1 MHFDRMKRFLLLTI
15 AMLLAFNVF
24 AASYVITDY
33 EILVDGKTQKRVI
46 RNLIIPED
54 TEEVFASEEELVA
67 ALDGKRQALVNKRV
81 FKSVSYEYT
90 LSEEEEG
97 KIGAAVTYNIV
108 DAKTFLAV
116 TYPKYDTNTG
126 LTINAK
132 IKDKNLIGTFASL
145 DGDVYALFEDGVWNN
160 PKLSGEFKIT
170 DLLIGDTVF
179 SFNLKGSGYLKNLDP
194 SYSASTSIRK
204 IPFLFGSYFD
214 LAASIEKSGE
224 GHLLKPSLSYSGV
237 KLLGITFAPSV
248 SGEYY
253 TKSPEKTFFTPA
265 LSISGINLWG
275 TTLSFSGSTKFM
287 GTKESKYKT
296 FQPIY
301 YEATGN
307 VDFGWSLLEKFS
319 LTSTLGYTPETKI
332 ESKSKLS
339 YTASSATTFFL
350 IENVTMDDKGNVSSF
365 DTGLGISQSATI
377 ANHFSITP
385 TFTEYIRTTINDG
398 EPEFSRYYTIS
409 ASTSRDL
416 INWQGNF
423 RDGFAL
429 SFSINESWG
438 QDTFGI
444 RTLKDGFYTHFSFT
458 YFKLL
463 WNWFNPS
470 FRVIAN
476 YRSGS
481 VGDFVLHNSSS
492 NIGEFMRGIR
502 NDTVEK
508 DNLFALVANLNILT
522 LFPMPKLFSFAD
534 YYASAFFD
542 FGMVQKN
549 SESELERYYS
559 CGVEGVGIFKDY
571 PSYPIRL
578 SIGVDLKRLSEWLED
593 ERSADFY
600 EIYFGLDF
608 FF

>member
-116 TYPKYDTNTG
+116 PYPKYDTNTG

-132 IKDKNLIGTFASL
+132 IKDKNLLGTFAAL
-145 DGDVYALFEDGVWNN
+145 DGNMDALFEDGVWDN
-160 PKLSGEFKIT
+160 PKLSGEFNIT

-179 SFNLKGSGYLKNLDP
+179 SFNLKGSGYLKDLDP

-214 LAASIEKSGE
+214 LTASIEKSGE
-224 GHLLKPSLSYSGV
+224 GYLLK
-237 KLLGITFAPSV
+237 
-248 SGEYY
+248 
-253 TKSPEKTFFTPA
+253 PA

-275 TTLSFSGSTKFM
+275 TTLSFSGYTKFM
-287 GTKESKYKT
+287 GTKESEYKT
-296 FQPIY
+296 FQPTY

-307 VDFGWSLLEKFS
+307 VNFGWSLLEKFS

-339 YTASSATTFFL
+339 YAASSATTFFL
-350 IENVTMDDKGNVSSF
+350 IENVTMDDKGNVSFF

-377 ANHFSITP
+377 VNHFSITP

-416 INWQGNF
+416 INWKGNF

-438 QDTFGI
+438 QDTFGF
-444 RTLKDGFYTHFSFT
+444 RTLKDGYYTHFSFT

-470 FRVIAN
+470 FRVMSN
-476 YRSGS
+476 YRSGT

-578 SIGVDLKRLSEWLED
+578 SIGVDLKRLSEWLKD

>member
-97 KIGAAVTYNIV
+97 KIGTAVTYNIV

-116 TYPKYDTNTG
+116 PYPKYDTNTG

-179 SFNLKGSGYLKNLDP
+179 SFNLKGSGYLKDLDP

-214 LAASIEKSGE
+214 LTASIEKSGE
-224 GHLLKPSLSYSGV
+224 GYLLK
-237 KLLGITFAPSV
+237 
-248 SGEYY
+248 
-253 TKSPEKTFFTPA
+253 PA

-275 TTLSFSGSTKFM
+275 TTLSFSGYTKFM
-287 GTKESKYKT
+287 GTKGSEYKT
-296 FQPIY
+296 FQPTY

-307 VDFGWSLLEKFS
+307 VNFGWSLLEKFS

-339 YTASSATTFFL
+339 YAASSATTFFL
-350 IENVTMDDKGNVSSF
+350 IENVTMDDKGNVSFF

-416 INWQGNF
+416 INWKGNF

-438 QDTFGI
+438 QDTFGF
-444 RTLKDGFYTHFSFT
+444 RTLKDGYYTHFSFT

-470 FRVIAN
+470 FRVMSN
-476 YRSGS
+476 YRSGT

-492 NIGEFMRGIR
+492 NIGEVMRGIR

-578 SIGVDLKRLSEWLED
+578 SIGVDLKRLSEWLKD

>member
-97 KIGAAVTYNIV
+97 KIGAVVTYSIV

-116 TYPKYDTNTG
+116 PYPKYDTNTG

-132 IKDKNLIGTFASL
+132 IKDKNLLGTFAAL
-145 DGDVYALFEDGVWNN
+145 DGNMDALFEDGVWDN
-160 PKLSGEFKIT
+160 PKLSGEFNIT

-179 SFNLKGSGYLKNLDP
+179 SFNLKGSGYLKDLDP

-214 LAASIEKSGE
+214 LTASIEKSGE
-224 GHLLKPSLSYSGV
+224 GYLLK
-237 KLLGITFAPSV
+237 
-248 SGEYY
+248 
-253 TKSPEKTFFTPA
+253 PA

-275 TTLSFSGSTKFM
+275 TTLSFSGYTKFM
-287 GTKESKYKT
+287 GTKESEYKS
-296 FQPIY
+296 FQPTY

-307 VDFGWSLLEKFS
+307 VNFGWSLLEKFS

-339 YTASSATTFFL
+339 YAASSATTFFL
-350 IENVTMDDKGNVSSF
+350 IENVTMDDKGNVSFF
-365 DTGLGISQSATI
+365 DTGLGISQNATI
-377 ANHFSITP
+377 VNYFSITP

-444 RTLKDGFYTHFSFT
+444 RTLKDGYYTHFNFT

-476 YRSGS
+476 YRSGT

-492 NIGEFMRGIR
+492 NIGEVMRGIR
-502 NDTVEK
+502 NDTVGT

-559 CGVEGVGIFKDY
+559 CGVEGIGIFKDY

-578 SIGVDLKRLSEWLED
+578 SIGVDLKRLSEWLKD

-600 EIYFGLDF
+600 EIYFGLNF

>member
-116 TYPKYDTNTG
+116 PYPKYDTNTG

-179 SFNLKGSGYLKNLDP
+179 SFNLKGSGYLKDLDP

-224 GHLLKPSLSYSGV
+224 GYLLK
-237 KLLGITFAPSV
+237 
-248 SGEYY
+248 
-253 TKSPEKTFFTPA
+253 PA

-275 TTLSFSGSTKFM
+275 TTLSFSGYTKFM
-287 GTKESKYKT
+287 GTKESEYKT
-296 FQPIY
+296 FQPTY

-307 VDFGWSLLEKFS
+307 VNFGWSLLEKFS

-339 YTASSATTFFL
+339 YAASSATTFFL
-350 IENVTMDDKGNVSSF
+350 IENVTMDDKGNVSFF

-416 INWQGNF
+416 INWKGNF

-476 YRSGS
+476 YRSGT

-492 NIGEFMRGIR
+492 NIGEVMRGIR

-578 SIGVDLKRLSEWLED
+578 SIGVDLKRLSEWLKD

-600 EIYFGLDF
+600 EIYFGLNF

>member
-1 MHFDRMKRFLLLTI
+1 
-15 AMLLAFNVF
+15 
-24 AASYVITDY
+24 
-33 EILVDGKTQKRVI
+33 
-46 RNLIIPED
+46 
-54 TEEVFASEEELVA
+54 
-67 ALDGKRQALVNKRV
+67 
-81 FKSVSYEYT
+81 
-90 LSEEEEG
+90 
-97 KIGAAVTYNIV
+97 
-108 DAKTFLAV
+108 
-116 TYPKYDTNTG
+116 
-126 LTINAK
+126 
-132 IKDKNLIGTFASL
+132 
-145 DGDVYALFEDGVWNN
+145 
-160 PKLSGEFKIT
+160 
-170 DLLIGDTVF
+170 
-179 SFNLKGSGYLKNLDP
+179 
-194 SYSASTSIRK
+194 
-204 IPFLFGSYFD
+204 
-214 LAASIEKSGE
+214 
-224 GHLLKPSLSYSGV
+224 
-237 KLLGITFAPSV
+237 
-248 SGEYY
+248 
-253 TKSPEKTFFTPA
+253 
-265 LSISGINLWG
+265 
-275 TTLSFSGSTKFM
+275 M
-287 GTKESKYKT
+287 GTKESEYKT
-296 FQPIY
+296 FQPTY

-307 VDFGWSLLEKFS
+307 VNFGWSLLEKFS

-339 YTASSATTFFL
+339 YAASSATTFFL
-350 IENVTMDDKGNVSSF
+350 IENVTMDDKGNVSFF

-416 INWQGNF
+416 INWKGNF

-444 RTLKDGFYTHFSFT
+444 RTLKDGYYTHFSFT

-470 FRVIAN
+470 FRVMSN
-476 YRSGS
+476 YRSGT

-492 NIGEFMRGIR
+492 NIGEVMRGIR

-578 SIGVDLKRLSEWLED
+578 SIGVDLKRLSEWLKD

>member
-46 RNLIIPED
+46 RNLIVPED

-116 TYPKYDTNTG
+116 PYPKYDTNTG

-132 IKDKNLIGTFASL
+132 IKDKNLLGTFAAL
-145 DGDVYALFEDGVWNN
+145 DGNMDALFEDGVWDN
-160 PKLSGEFKIT
+160 PKLSGEFNIT

-179 SFNLKGSGYLKNLDP
+179 SFNLKGSGYLKDLDP

-214 LAASIEKSGE
+214 LTASIEKSGE
-224 GHLLKPSLSYSGV
+224 GYLLK
-237 KLLGITFAPSV
+237 
-248 SGEYY
+248 
-253 TKSPEKTFFTPA
+253 PA

-275 TTLSFSGSTKFM
+275 TTLSFSGYTKFM
-287 GTKESKYKT
+287 GTKESEYKT
-296 FQPIY
+296 FQPTY

-307 VDFGWSLLEKFS
+307 VNFGWSLLEKFS

-339 YTASSATTFFL
+339 YAASSATTFFL
-350 IENVTMDDKGNVSSF
+350 IENVTMDDKGNVSFF

-377 ANHFSITP
+377 VNHFSITP

-416 INWQGNF
+416 INWKGNF

-444 RTLKDGFYTHFSFT
+444 RTLKDGYYTHFSFT

-470 FRVIAN
+470 FRVISN

-481 VGDFVLHNSSS
+481 VGDFAIYNDSS
-492 NIGEFMRGIR
+492 NIGEVMRGIR
-502 NDTVEK
+502 NDTVGT
-508 DNLFALVANLNILT
+508 DNLFALVANFNILT

-549 SESELERYYS
+549 SESEFERYYS

-578 SIGVDLKRLSEWLED
+578 SIGVDLKRLSEWLKD

-600 EIYFGLDF
+600 EIYFGLNF

>member
-46 RNLIIPED
+46 RNLIVPED

-97 KIGAAVTYNIV
+97 KIGAVVTYSIV

-116 TYPKYDTNTG
+116 PYPKYDTNTG

-132 IKDKNLIGTFASL
+132 IKDKNLLGTFAAL
-145 DGDVYALFEDGVWNN
+145 DGNMDALFEDGVWDN
-160 PKLSGEFKIT
+160 PKLSGEFNIT

-179 SFNLKGSGYLKNLDP
+179 SFNLKGSGYLKDLDP

-214 LAASIEKSGE
+214 LTASIEKSGE
-224 GHLLKPSLSYSGV
+224 GYLLK
-237 KLLGITFAPSV
+237 
-248 SGEYY
+248 
-253 TKSPEKTFFTPA
+253 PA

-275 TTLSFSGSTKFM
+275 TTLSFSGYTKFM
-287 GTKESKYKT
+287 GTKESEYKT
-296 FQPIY
+296 FQPTY

-307 VDFGWSLLEKFS
+307 VNFGWSLLEKFS

-339 YTASSATTFFL
+339 YAASSATTFFL
-350 IENVTMDDKGNVSSF
+350 IENVTMDDKGNVSFF

-416 INWQGNF
+416 INWKGNF

-444 RTLKDGFYTHFSFT
+444 RTLKDGYYTHFSFT

-470 FRVIAN
+470 FRVISN

-481 VGDFVLHNSSS
+481 VGDFAIYNDSS
-492 NIGEFMRGIR
+492 NIGEVMRGIR

-508 DNLFALVANLNILT
+508 DNLFALVANFNILT

-578 SIGVDLKRLSEWLED
+578 SIGVDLKRLSEWLKD

-600 EIYFGLDF
+600 EIYFGLNF

>member
-46 RNLIIPED
+46 RNLIVPED

-116 TYPKYDTNTG
+116 PYPKYDTNTG

-132 IKDKNLIGTFASL
+132 IKDKNLLGTFAAL
-145 DGDVYALFEDGVWNN
+145 DGNMDALFEDGVWDN
-160 PKLSGEFKIT
+160 PKLSGEFNIT

-179 SFNLKGSGYLKNLDP
+179 SFNLKGSGYLKDLDP

-224 GHLLKPSLSYSGV
+224 GYLLK
-237 KLLGITFAPSV
+237 
-248 SGEYY
+248 
-253 TKSPEKTFFTPA
+253 PA

-275 TTLSFSGSTKFM
+275 TTLSFSGYTKFM
-287 GTKESKYKT
+287 GTKESEYKT
-296 FQPIY
+296 FQPTY

-307 VDFGWSLLEKFS
+307 VNFGWSLLEKFS

-339 YTASSATTFFL
+339 YAASSATTFFL
-350 IENVTMDDKGNVSSF
+350 IENVTMDDKGNVSFF

-377 ANHFSITP
+377 VNHFSITP

-416 INWQGNF
+416 INWKGNF

-444 RTLKDGFYTHFSFT
+444 RTLKDGYYTHFSFT

-470 FRVIAN
+470 FRVISN

-481 VGDFVLHNSSS
+481 VGDFAIYNDSS
-492 NIGEFMRGIR
+492 NIGEVMRGIR
-502 NDTVEK
+502 NDTVGT
-508 DNLFALVANLNILT
+508 DNLFALVANFNILT

-549 SESELERYYS
+549 SESEFERYYS

-578 SIGVDLKRLSEWLED
+578 SIGVDLKRLSEWLKD

-600 EIYFGLDF
+600 EIYFGLNF

>member
-46 RNLIIPED
+46 RNLIVPED

-116 TYPKYDTNTG
+116 PYPKYDTNTG

-132 IKDKNLIGTFASL
+132 IKDKNLLGTFAAL
-145 DGDVYALFEDGVWNN
+145 DGNMDALFEDGVWDN
-160 PKLSGEFKIT
+160 PKLSGEFNIT

-179 SFNLKGSGYLKNLDP
+179 SFNLKGSGYLKDLDP

-214 LAASIEKSGE
+214 LTASIEKSGE
-224 GHLLKPSLSYSGV
+224 GYLLK
-237 KLLGITFAPSV
+237 
-248 SGEYY
+248 
-253 TKSPEKTFFTPA
+253 PA

-275 TTLSFSGSTKFM
+275 TTLSFSGYTKFM
-287 GTKESKYKT
+287 GTKESEYKT
-296 FQPIY
+296 FQPTY

-307 VDFGWSLLEKFS
+307 VNFGWSLLEKFS

-339 YTASSATTFFL
+339 YAASSATTFFL
-350 IENVTMDDKGNVSSF
+350 IENVTMDDKGNVSFF

-416 INWQGNF
+416 INWKGNF

-444 RTLKDGFYTHFSFT
+444 RTLKDGYYTHFSFT

-470 FRVIAN
+470 FRVMSN
-476 YRSGS
+476 YRSGT

-492 NIGEFMRGIR
+492 NIGEVMRGIR

-549 SESELERYYS
+549 SESEFERYYS
-559 CGVEGVGIFKDY
+559 CGVEGIGIFKDY

-578 SIGVDLKRLSEWLED
+578 SIGVDLKRLSEWLKD

>member
-46 RNLIIPED
+46 RNLIVPED

-90 LSEEEEG
+90 LSEHEEG
-97 KIGAAVTYNIV
+97 KIGTAVTYNIV

-116 TYPKYDTNTG
+116 PYPKYDTNTG

-132 IKDKNLIGTFASL
+132 IKDKNFFGTFANL
-145 DGDVYALFEDGVWNN
+145 DGNVDALFEDGVWDN
-160 PKLSGEFKIT
+160 PKLSGEFNIT

-179 SFNLKGSGYLKNLDP
+179 SFNLKGSGYLKDLDP

-204 IPFLFGSYFD
+204 IPFLFGSDFD
-214 LAASIEKSGE
+214 LTASIEKSGE
-224 GHLLKPSLSYSGV
+224 GYLLK
-237 KLLGITFAPSV
+237 
-248 SGEYY
+248 
-253 TKSPEKTFFTPA
+253 PA
-265 LSISGINLWG
+265 LSISGLNLWG
-275 TTLSFSGSTKFM
+275 TTLSFSGYTKFM
-287 GTKESKYKT
+287 GTKESEYKT
-296 FQPIY
+296 FQPTY

-307 VDFGWSLLEKFS
+307 VNFGWSLLEKFS

-339 YTASSATTFFL
+339 YAASSATTFFL
-350 IENVTMDDKGNVSSF
+350 IENVTMDEKGNVSSF

-416 INWQGNF
+416 INWKGNF

-444 RTLKDGFYTHFSFT
+444 RTLKDGYYTHFSFT

-470 FRVIAN
+470 FRVMSN
-476 YRSGS
+476 YRSGT

-578 SIGVDLKRLSEWLED
+578 SIGVDLKRLSEWLKD

>member
-1 MHFDRMKRFLLLTI
+1 MHFDRIKRFLLLTI

-46 RNLIIPED
+46 RNLIVPED

-97 KIGAAVTYNIV
+97 KIGAVVTYSIV

-116 TYPKYDTNTG
+116 PYPKYDTNTG

-132 IKDKNLIGTFASL
+132 IKDKNLLGTFAAL
-145 DGDVYALFEDGVWNN
+145 DGNMDALFEDGVWDN
-160 PKLSGEFKIT
+160 PKLSGEFNIT

-179 SFNLKGSGYLKNLDP
+179 SFNLKGSGYLKDLDP

-214 LAASIEKSGE
+214 LTASIEKSGE
-224 GHLLKPSLSYSGV
+224 GYLLK
-237 KLLGITFAPSV
+237 
-248 SGEYY
+248 
-253 TKSPEKTFFTPA
+253 PA

-275 TTLSFSGSTKFM
+275 TTLSFSGYTKFM
-287 GTKESKYKT
+287 GTKESEYKT
-296 FQPIY
+296 FQPTY

-307 VDFGWSLLEKFS
+307 VNFGWSLLEKFS

-339 YTASSATTFFL
+339 YAASSATTFFL
-350 IENVTMDDKGNVSSF
+350 IENVTMDDKGNVSFF

-377 ANHFSITP
+377 VNHFSITP

-416 INWQGNF
+416 INWTGNF

-438 QDTFGI
+438 QDTFGF
-444 RTLKDGFYTHFSFT
+444 RTLKDGYYTHFSFT

-470 FRVIAN
+470 FRVMSN
-476 YRSGS
+476 YRSGT

-578 SIGVDLKRLSEWLED
+578 SIGVDLKRLSEWLKD

>member
-116 TYPKYDTNTG
+116 PYPKYDTNTG

-179 SFNLKGSGYLKNLDP
+179 SFNLKGSGYLKDLDP

-214 LAASIEKSGE
+214 LTASIEKSGE
-224 GHLLKPSLSYSGV
+224 GYLLK
-237 KLLGITFAPSV
+237 
-248 SGEYY
+248 
-253 TKSPEKTFFTPA
+253 PA

-275 TTLSFSGSTKFM
+275 TTLSFSGYTKFM
-287 GTKESKYKT
+287 GTKESEYKT
-296 FQPIY
+296 FQPTY

-307 VDFGWSLLEKFS
+307 VNFGWSLLEKFS

-339 YTASSATTFFL
+339 YAASSATTFFL
-350 IENVTMDDKGNVSSF
+350 IENVTMDDKGNVSFF

-416 INWQGNF
+416 INWKGNF

-438 QDTFGI
+438 QDTFGF
-444 RTLKDGFYTHFSFT
+444 RTLKDGYYTHFNFT

-476 YRSGS
+476 YRSGT

-492 NIGEFMRGIR
+492 NIGEVMRGIR
-502 NDTVEK
+502 NDTVGT

-559 CGVEGVGIFKDY
+559 CGVEGIGIFKDY

-578 SIGVDLKRLSEWLED
+578 SIGVDLKRLSEWLKD

-600 EIYFGLDF
+600 EIYFGLNF

>member
-1 MHFDRMKRFLLLTI
+1 
-15 AMLLAFNVF
+15 
-24 AASYVITDY
+24 
-33 EILVDGKTQKRVI
+33 
-46 RNLIIPED
+46 
-54 TEEVFASEEELVA
+54 
-67 ALDGKRQALVNKRV
+67 
-81 FKSVSYEYT
+81 
-90 LSEEEEG
+90 
-97 KIGAAVTYNIV
+97 
-108 DAKTFLAV
+108 
-116 TYPKYDTNTG
+116 
-126 LTINAK
+126 
-132 IKDKNLIGTFASL
+132 
-145 DGDVYALFEDGVWNN
+145 
-160 PKLSGEFKIT
+160 
-170 DLLIGDTVF
+170 
-179 SFNLKGSGYLKNLDP
+179 
-194 SYSASTSIRK
+194 
-204 IPFLFGSYFD
+204 
-214 LAASIEKSGE
+214 
-224 GHLLKPSLSYSGV
+224 
-237 KLLGITFAPSV
+237 
-248 SGEYY
+248 
-253 TKSPEKTFFTPA
+253 
-265 LSISGINLWG
+265 
-275 TTLSFSGSTKFM
+275 
-287 GTKESKYKT
+287 
-296 FQPIY
+296 
-301 YEATGN
+301 
-307 VDFGWSLLEKFS
+307 
-319 LTSTLGYTPETKI
+319 
-332 ESKSKLS
+332 
-339 YTASSATTFFL
+339 
-350 IENVTMDDKGNVSSF
+350 MDDKGNVSFF
-365 DTGLGISQSATI
+365 DTGLGISQSTTI

-416 INWQGNF
+416 INWKGNF

-438 QDTFGI
+438 QDTFGF
-444 RTLKDGFYTHFSFT
+444 RTLKDGYYTHFSFT

-476 YRSGS
+476 YRSGT

-492 NIGEFMRGIR
+492 NIGEVMRGIR

-578 SIGVDLKRLSEWLED
+578 SIGVDLKRLSEWLKD

>member
-116 TYPKYDTNTG
+116 PYPKYDTNTG

-214 LAASIEKSGE
+214 LTASIEKSGE
-224 GHLLKPSLSYSGV
+224 GYLLK
-237 KLLGITFAPSV
+237 
-248 SGEYY
+248 
-253 TKSPEKTFFTPA
+253 PA
-265 LSISGINLWG
+265 LSISGINIWG
-275 TTLSFSGSTKFM
+275 TTLSLSGYTKFM
-287 GTKESKYKT
+287 GTTESEYKS
-296 FQPIY
+296 FQPTY

-350 IENVTMDDKGNVSSF
+350 IENVTMDDKGNVSFF

-385 TFTEYIRTTINDG
+385 TFTEYIRTTMKDG
-398 EPEFSRYYTIS
+398 EPEFSRFYTLS

-416 INWQGNF
+416 INWKGNF

-476 YRSGS
+476 YRSGT

-492 NIGEFMRGIR
+492 NIGEVMRGIR

-578 SIGVDLKRLSEWLED
+578 SIGVDLKRLSEWLKD

>member
-116 TYPKYDTNTG
+116 PYPKYDTNTG

-179 SFNLKGSGYLKNLDP
+179 YFNLKGSGYLKDLDP

-214 LAASIEKSGE
+214 LTASIEKSGE
-224 GHLLKPSLSYSGV
+224 GYLLK
-237 KLLGITFAPSV
+237 
-248 SGEYY
+248 
-253 TKSPEKTFFTPA
+253 PA

-275 TTLSFSGSTKFM
+275 TTLSFSGYTKFM
-287 GTKESKYKT
+287 GTKESEYKT
-296 FQPIY
+296 FQPTY

-307 VDFGWSLLEKFS
+307 VNFGWSLLEKFS

-385 TFTEYIRTTINDG
+385 TFTEYIRTTMKDG
-398 EPEFSRYYTIS
+398 EPEFSRFYTLS

-416 INWQGNF
+416 INWKGNF

-438 QDTFGI
+438 QDTFGF
-444 RTLKDGFYTHFSFT
+444 RTLKDGYYTHFSFT

-476 YRSGS
+476 YRSGT

-492 NIGEFMRGIR
+492 NIGEVMRGIR
-502 NDTVEK
+502 NDTVGT

-559 CGVEGVGIFKDY
+559 CGVEGVGILKDY

-578 SIGVDLKRLSEWLED
+578 SIGVDLKRLSEWLKD